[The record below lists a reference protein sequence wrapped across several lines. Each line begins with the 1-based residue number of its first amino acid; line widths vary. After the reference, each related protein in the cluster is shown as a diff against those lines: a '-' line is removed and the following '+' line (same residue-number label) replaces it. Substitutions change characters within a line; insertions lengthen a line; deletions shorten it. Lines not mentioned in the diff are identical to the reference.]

1 MTTPGLFDATI
12 QRLAYG
18 LDGLSARQDIISNNI
33 ANIDTPGYLTHE
45 IPFEQQLLN
54 VMNGPTGDTGS
65 TPSSLPDAITRN
77 DLRTR
82 NDGNNVDID
91 NEMTEMASTSVSYQA
106 ATQLISQK
114 FGLLSDALAPIS

>member
-1 MTTPGLFDATI
+1 MSVPGLFDPTM

-18 LDGLSARQDIISNNI
+18 LDGMSARQDIISNNI

-45 IPFEQQLLN
+45 IPFEQQLLAT
-54 VMNGPTGDTGS
+54 MNGPTGATNDTPAAL
-65 TPSSLPDAITRN
+65 PSSITRN
-77 DLRTR
+77 DLKTR

-91 NEMTEMASTSVSYQA
+91 SQMTEMASTSVTYQA
-106 ATQLISQK
+106 ATQLITQK